1 MPGQASAAVAFTNGV
16 LILTCEPIGTEEV
29 TGYAE
34 GDDVIMLEF
43 REDLITDKVG
53 ADGEM
58 AISIGADKS
67 AELTVKLLQTS
78 PTNKFLSKVAA
89 LQGIPA
95 TFIPLSALFQDSNR
109 QDIGTMLFGYVQK
122 HAPIERGREANEP
135 EWTMV
140 FQRADV
146 MFGAPSFRR
155 I

>member
-1 MPGQASAAVAFTNGV
+1 MPGSGAVSFVNGV

-29 TGYAE
+29 TGYAT
-34 GDDVIMLEF
+34 GDDVVMLEF

-67 AELTVKLLQTS
+67 ATLTIKLLQTS

-89 LQGIPA
+89 VQGNVP
-95 TFIPLSALFQDSNR
+95 TFAPISALYQDANR
-109 QDIGTMLFGYVQK
+109 QDVATMLSGYIQK
-122 HAPIERGREANEP
+122 HAPLERGREANEP
-135 EWTMV
+135 EWSIV
-140 FQRADV
+140 FRRADV
-146 MFGAPSFRR
+146 MFGSPVTVV